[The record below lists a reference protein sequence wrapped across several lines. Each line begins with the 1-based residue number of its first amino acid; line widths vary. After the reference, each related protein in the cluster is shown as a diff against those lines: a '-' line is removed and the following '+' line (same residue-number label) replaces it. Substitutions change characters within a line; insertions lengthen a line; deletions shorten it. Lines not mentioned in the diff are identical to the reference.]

1 MAILRFYQ
9 SPALSDSALKGK
21 ITAINGALGQDAAEE
36 LLTEYCYYIQVQ
48 GQQALDQEQLKR
60 LIWLLTPGFKIH
72 LDQHTSLPEPQ
83 KVPASLLVEIGP
95 RLNFS
100 TPSSTQSVAICQTI
114 GLDCI
119 DRIERSTRYLIKF
132 RDGYMLSRKDED
144 KVVDVLHDRMTETRY
159 LTPVTTFELPANSH
173 SWEEVDILQHGR
185 KALERVS
192 AELGLS
198 FDNWDLDFYTDLF
211 KNKLKRN
218 PTTVEC
224 FDLAQSNSEHSRH
237 WFFKGRLVVD
247 GKEVPHSLF
256 SLITATQNTSN
267 DNNVIKF
274 SDNSSAIRGY
284 QVRILQPKDTT
295 TGSAFKVL
303 SGQRHIIFTA
313 ETHNFPTGVAPFSG
327 ATTGTG
333 GRIRDVH
340 AAGRGAH
347 EIAATAGYCF
357 GNLHIPGY
365 ELPWEEPQEYPKNF
379 APPLEVAVEAS
390 NGASDYGNKFG
401 EPVLSGFSRSFGMVL
416 PGGERR
422 EWIKPIMFSG
432 GIGSIDS
439 DQIAKDK
446 PEKGMLV
453 VKIGGPVYRIG
464 VGGGAASSVTVQG
477 DQEAELDFGAVQRGD
492 AEMEQKLH
500 RLVRACVERGA
511 AKNPIRSIHDQ
522 GAGGNGNVLKEIV
535 EPAGAVIW
543 TKNFQLGDPTITT
556 MELWGA
562 EYQESDAI
570 LVRPED
576 KDVLLRIAA
585 RERCPVCIVGE
596 VTGDGRVVLKE
607 DNTPGKRDPVD
618 LDLESVLGDMP
629 RKVFKLNTETPILKP
644 LSLPAGL
651 QVTEALQRV
660 LRLPS
665 VASKRFLTNKVDRCV
680 TGLVAQQQCVG
691 PLHTPLADVAVVSLS
706 YFDKVGSATAIGEQ
720 PIKGLLS
727 AAAGARMSVA
737 ESVTNLMFAQVTSL
751 QDVKCSGNWMWAAK
765 LPGEGAA
772 LHEACQAMCSSM
784 AALGIAVD
792 GGKDSLSMAARVG
805 KDTVKAPGAIV
816 VSTYAPCPDI
826 ITTVTPDLKLPSLG
840 KEGLL
845 LYVSLNAGKK
855 RLGGTAFA
863 QCFKQLGDD
872 VPDLE
877 EPVKLRKA
885 FAATQELLKSGLLKA
900 GHDISDGGLITCLLE
915 MAFAGNCGLE
925 VNVPTGGAGNVLEA
939 LFHEEVGWLLE
950 TDPINEKR
958 IVEAYQ
964 KVGVYCVPIGHS
976 KVFGPQAKVSV
987 KVDGTEVIN
996 GKVCEL
1002 RDSWEETS
1010 YKLELHQCD
1019 PKCATQERQGLLKRT
1034 VPPYKLTFSLD
1045 IPRRNPDPA
1054 MRVAVLRE
1062 EGVNSDREMAA
1073 SFYMA
1078 GFEAWDVTMTDLL
1091 EGAVTLDGFRGLVF
1105 PGGFSYADVLGSAR
1119 GWAASLM
1126 FHEKLAAQLAA
1137 FKSNPLTFSLGICNG
1152 CQLMALLGWVAPDT
1166 SSSGSVEPGT
1176 QLLHNKSGRFECRF
1190 STVKIE
1196 SSPAV
1201 MLKGMEGSILGVWV
1215 AHGEGR
1221 FEFRQD
1227 ALLEQL
1233 EAQQL
1238 VGMRY
1243 VDDAGNATEEY
1254 PLNPNG
1260 SPRGI
1265 AALCSKDGR
1274 HLAIMPHP
1282 ERCSLPWQW
1291 AYVPQEWQASQG
1303 FRASPWAKL
1312 FANAYDWCIKTKAH

>member
-1 MAILRFYQ
+1 M
-9 SPALSDSALKGK
+9 
-21 ITAINGALGQDAAEE
+21 
-36 LLTEYCYYIQVQ
+36 VQ
-48 GQQALDQEQLKR
+48 C
-60 LIWLLTPGFKIH
+60 LI
-72 LDQHTSLPEPQ
+72 
-83 KVPASLLVEIGP
+83 
-95 RLNFS
+95 
-100 TPSSTQSVAICQTI
+100 
-114 GLDCI
+114 
-119 DRIERSTRYLIKF
+119 
-132 RDGYMLSRKDED
+132 
-144 KVVDVLHDRMTETRY
+144 
-159 LTPVTTFELPANSH
+159 
-173 SWEEVDILQHGR
+173 
-185 KALERVS
+185 
-192 AELGLS
+192 
-198 FDNWDLDFYTDLF
+198 
-211 KNKLKRN
+211 
-218 PTTVEC
+218 
-224 FDLAQSNSEHSRH
+224 
-237 WFFKGRLVVD
+237 
-247 GKEVPHSLF
+247 
-256 SLITATQNTSN
+256 
-267 DNNVIKF
+267 
-274 SDNSSAIRGY
+274 
-284 QVRILQPKDTT
+284 
-295 TGSAFKVL
+295 
-303 SGQRHIIFTA
+303 
-313 ETHNFPTGVAPFSG
+313 
-327 ATTGTG
+327 
-333 GRIRDVH
+333 
-340 AAGRGAH
+340 
-347 EIAATAGYCF
+347 
-357 GNLHIPGY
+357 
-365 ELPWEEPQEYPKNF
+365 
-379 APPLEVAVEAS
+379 
-390 NGASDYGNKFG
+390 
-401 EPVLSGFSRSFGMVL
+401 
-416 PGGERR
+416 
-422 EWIKPIMFSG
+422 
-432 GIGSIDS
+432 
-439 DQIAKDK
+439 
-446 PEKGMLV
+446 GMLV

-576 KDVLLRIAA
+576 KDVLLRISA

-607 DNTPGKRDPVD
+607 DSTPGKRDPVD

-629 RKVFKLNTETPILKP
+629 R
-644 LSLPAGL
+644 
-651 QVTEALQRV
+651 
-660 LRLPS
+660 
-665 VASKRFLTNKVDRCV
+665 KVDRCV

-720 PIKGLLS
+720 PVKGLLS

-826 ITTVTPDLKLPSLG
+826 TTTVTPDLKLPSVA

-855 RLGGTAFA
+855 RLGGTALA

-950 TDPINEKR
+950 TDPANEKR

-976 KVFGPQAKVSV
+976 KVFGPQAKISV

-1045 IPRRNPDPA
+1045 IPRRNPGKYPM

-1091 EGAVTLDGFRGLVF
+1091 EGAVTLNGFRGLVF

-1126 FHEKLAAQLAA
+1126 FHQKLAAQLAA

-1152 CQLMALLGWVAPDT
+1152 CQLMALLGWVAPYI
-1166 SSSGSVEPGT
+1166 S
-1176 QLLHNKSGRFECRF
+1176 C
-1190 STVKIE
+1190 
-1196 SSPAV
+1196 
-1201 MLKGMEGSILGVWV
+1201 
-1215 AHGEGR
+1215 R

-1227 ALLEQL
+1227 ALLEQV
-1233 EAQQL
+1233 ETQQL

-1243 VDDAGNATEEY
+1243 VDDAGHATEEY

-1265 AALCSKDGR
+1265 AALCSDDGR

-1291 AYVPQEWQASQG
+1291 AYVPQQWQGGQG
-1303 FRASPWAKL
+1303 FRTSPWAKL

>member
-21 ITAINGALGQDAAEE
+21 LSAINGALGQDAAKE
-36 LLTEYCYYIQVQ
+36 LLTEYCYYVQ
-48 GQQALDQEQLKR
+48 LQANKR
-60 LIWLLTPGFKIH
+60 ARKNTSKPACGNWSKNLVTLGVSAKTYNYVRDFLSHRTATLTFGDH
-72 LDQHTSLPEPQ
+72 SLPGITLGAREAEEAALALAFVSTSASTIISDSKSAILNYANGFISRTAARLLRFWQPQ
-83 KVPASLLVEIGP
+83 
-95 RLNFS
+95 
-100 TPSSTQSVAICQTI
+100 
-114 GLDCI
+114 
-119 DRIERSTRYLIKF
+119 RSTTLVWTPAHAGLPGNEQAHSLARGLAF
-132 RDGYMLSRKDED
+132 RAGEMEPPPQAEERLLSFQDILSYYQDQRR
-144 KVVDVLHDRMTETRY
+144 VVDVLHDRMTETRY
-159 LTPVTTFELPANSH
+159 LTPVTTFELPASTH

-185 KALERVS
+185 EALERVS
-192 AELGLS
+192 TELGLS

-284 QVRILQPKDTT
+284 QVRALQPKDTT
-295 TGSAFKVL
+295 TGSAFKVCNA
-303 SGQRHIIFTA
+303 QRHIIFTA
-313 ETHNFPTGVAPFSG
+313 ETHNFPTGY
-327 ATTGTG
+327 
-333 GRIRDVH
+333 D
-340 AAGRGAH
+340 
-347 EIAATAGYCF
+347 
-357 GNLHIPGY
+357 
-365 ELPWEEPQEYPKNF
+365 LPWEEPQEYPNNF

-439 DQIAKDK
+439 DQITKDK

-576 KDVLLRIAA
+576 KDVLLRISA

-607 DNTPGKRDPVD
+607 DSTPGKRDPVD

-644 LSLPAGL
+644 LSLPPSL

-720 PIKGLLS
+720 PVKGLLS

-826 ITTVTPDLKLPSLG
+826 TTTVTPDLKLPSVA

-855 RLGGTAFA
+855 RLGGTALA

-950 TDPINEKR
+950 TDPANEKR

-976 KVFGPQAKVSV
+976 KVFGPQAKISV

-1045 IPRRNPDPA
+1045 IPRRNPDPM

-1091 EGAVTLDGFRGLVF
+1091 EGAVTLNGFRGLVF

-1126 FHEKLAAQLAA
+1126 FHQKLAAQLAA

-1152 CQLMALLGWVAPDT
+1152 CQLMALLGWVAPYI
-1166 SSSGSVEPGT
+1166 S
-1176 QLLHNKSGRFECRF
+1176 C
-1190 STVKIE
+1190 
-1196 SSPAV
+1196 
-1201 MLKGMEGSILGVWV
+1201 
-1215 AHGEGR
+1215 R

-1227 ALLEQL
+1227 ALLEQV
-1233 EAQQL
+1233 ETQQL

-1243 VDDAGNATEEY
+1243 VDDAGHATEEY

-1265 AALCSKDGR
+1265 AALCSDDGR

-1291 AYVPQEWQASQG
+1291 AYVPQQWQGGQG
-1303 FRASPWAKL
+1303 FRTSPWAKL

>member
-1 MAILRFYQ
+1 MPPAKEQGRNQAINKIGQYSVKFKATRRGVYQERFGFSHPVHANLALQCVANMGNLEMAEAFGATFPTLVSLSTMDQGRVDFAHYPPTQRPTPGVVTASVSLIDALVKKTRGVQGCIPLAVSRLSRIVNASYTDLQDYTYYFVPAPWLCMNCCDFYRTTRLPRSLAPEPAKSKSATSNARHAVLFEAISLILHMDRLG
-9 SPALSDSALKGK
+9 ALPEPHLLIRACSQLGHFLQHRETNLRYMALKGSVFLATSDSSHEAVK
-21 ITAINGALGQDAAEE
+21 KHQETVVAALKMERDVSVRQKAVDLLYAMCDRTNAQLIVGEMLNYLETADYAILPLIRVAGDHVSEE
-36 LLTEYCYYIQVQ
+36 VWYRVVQIVANRDDVQ
-48 GQQALDQEQLKR
+48 GYAAKVCFQALQAPACHENMVKVAGYVLGEFGNLVAGDQR
-60 LIWLLTPGFKIH
+60 
-72 LDQHTSLPEPQ
+72 SA
-83 KVPASLLVEIGP
+83 PASHFRLLHSKYHLLFYGNKSTFQLQCHSYCVLPGDQATKLFVQAKPVEK
-95 RLNFS
+95 
-100 TPSSTQSVAICQTI
+100 V
-114 GLDCI
+114 I
-119 DRIERSTRYLIKF
+119 DAGSQIQQI
-132 RDGYMLSRKDED
+132 
-144 KVVDVLHDRMTETRY
+144 VVDVLHDRMTETRY
-159 LTPVTTFELPANSH
+159 LTPVTTFELPASTH

-185 KALERVS
+185 EALERVS
-192 AELGLS
+192 TELGLS

-224 FDLAQSNSEHSRH
+224 FDLAQSN
-237 WFFKGRLVVD
+237 
-247 GKEVPHSLF
+247 
-256 SLITATQNTSN
+256 
-267 DNNVIKF
+267 
-274 SDNSSAIRGY
+274 
-284 QVRILQPKDTT
+284 
-295 TGSAFKVL
+295 
-303 SGQRHIIFTA
+303 
-313 ETHNFPTGVAPFSG
+313 SG

-365 ELPWEEPQEYPKNF
+365 DLPWEEPQEYPNNF

-439 DQIAKDK
+439 DQITKDK

-570 LVRPED
+570 LRPED
-576 KDVLLRIAA
+576 KEYFCASQRESVAPFALLA
-585 RERCPVCIVGE
+585 
-596 VTGDGRVVLKE
+596 K
-607 DNTPGKRDPVD
+607 DPVD

-629 RKVFKLNTETPILKP
+629 R
-644 LSLPAGL
+644 
-651 QVTEALQRV
+651 
-660 LRLPS
+660 
-665 VASKRFLTNKVDRCV
+665 KVDRCV

-720 PIKGLLS
+720 PVKGLLS

-805 KDTVKAPGAIV
+805 KDTVKAP
-816 VSTYAPCPDI
+816 
-826 ITTVTPDLKLPSLG
+826 
-840 KEGLL
+840 
-845 LYVSLNAGKK
+845 
-855 RLGGTAFA
+855 
-863 QCFKQLGDD
+863 
-872 VPDLE
+872 
-877 EPVKLRKA
+877 
-885 FAATQELLKSGLLKA
+885 
-900 GHDISDGGLITCLLE
+900 
-915 MAFAGNCGLE
+915 
-925 VNVPTGGAGNVLEA
+925 
-939 LFHEEVGWLLE
+939 
-950 TDPINEKR
+950 DPM
-958 IVEAYQ
+958 
-964 KVGVYCVPIGHS
+964 
-976 KVFGPQAKVSV
+976 
-987 KVDGTEVIN
+987 
-996 GKVCEL
+996 
-1002 RDSWEETS
+1002 
-1010 YKLELHQCD
+1010 
-1019 PKCATQERQGLLKRT
+1019 
-1034 VPPYKLTFSLD
+1034 
-1045 IPRRNPDPA
+1045 

-1091 EGAVTLDGFRGLVF
+1091 EGAVTLNGFRGLVF

-1126 FHEKLAAQLAA
+1126 FHQKLAAQLAA

-1152 CQLMALLGWVAPDT
+1152 CQLMALLGWVAPYI

-1196 SSPAV
+1196 SSPAL
-1201 MLKGMEGSILGVWV
+1201 MLKGMEGSVLGVWV

-1227 ALLEQL
+1227 ALLEQV
-1233 EAQQL
+1233 ETQQL

-1243 VDDAGNATEEY
+1243 VDDAGHATEEY

-1265 AALCSKDGR
+1265 AALCSDDGR

-1291 AYVPQEWQASQG
+1291 AYVPQQWQGGQG
-1303 FRASPWAKL
+1303 FRTSPWAKL

>member
-9 SPALSDSALKGK
+9 SPALSESALKGK
-21 ITAINGALGQDAAEE
+21 LAAINGALGREAAAE
-36 LLTEYCYYIQVQ
+36 LLTEYCYYVQFQ
-48 GQQALDQEQLKR
+48 GQKGLDPEQQKR
-60 LIWLLTPGFKIH
+60 LVWLLTPGFKVH
-72 LDQHTSLPEPQ
+72 LGQQTSLQEQAGSP
-83 KVPASLLVEIGP
+83 SLLVEIGP

-114 GLDCI
+114 GLDCV

-132 RDGYMLSRKDED
+132 QAGQKLSGDAEN
-144 KVVDVLHDRMTETRY
+144 KVVDALHDRMTETRY
-159 LTPVTTFELPANSH
+159 LTPVTTFELPASSH

-185 KALERVS
+185 PALEKVS

-211 KNKLKRN
+211 RNKLKRN

-247 GKEVPHSLF
+247 GKEMPHSLF

-284 QVRILQPKDTT
+284 NIKALQPKDTT
-295 TGSAFKVL
+295 AGSAFTVCDA
-303 SGQRHIIFTA
+303 QRHIIFTA

-365 ELPWEEPQEYPKNF
+365 DLPWEDSQEYPVNF

-432 GIGSIDS
+432 GIGSIDG
-439 DQIAKDK
+439 DQITKEK

-511 AKNPIRSIHDQ
+511 RNNPIRSIHDQ

-576 KDVLLRIAA
+576 RDTLLRISA

-596 VTGDGRVVLKE
+596 VTGDGRIVLKE
-607 DNTPGKRDPVD
+607 NGGGPGKRDPVD

-629 RKVFKLNTETPILKP
+629 RKVFKLDTEAPILKP
-644 LSLPAGL
+644 LSLPPGL
-651 QVTEALQRV
+651 QVSEALQRV

-706 YFDKVGSATAIGEQ
+706 YFDTVGSATAIGEQ

-727 AAAGARMSVA
+727 PAAGARMSVA
-737 ESVTNLMFAQVTSL
+737 EAVTNLMFARVTSL

-826 ITTVTPDLKLPSLG
+826 TATVTPDLKLPSTG
-840 KEGLL
+840 REGLL
-845 LYVSLNAGKK
+845 IYVSLNAAKK
-855 RLGGTAFA
+855 RLGGTALA

-877 EPVKLRKA
+877 EPAKLRRA
-885 FAATQELLKSGLLKA
+885 FAATQELLQGGLLKA
-900 GHDISDGGLITCLLE
+900 GHDISDGGLVTCLLE
-915 MAFAGNCGLE
+915 MAFAGNCGLD
-925 VNVPTGGAGNVLEA
+925 VNVPSGGCGGALEA

-950 TDPINEKR
+950 AEPSHEKR
-958 IVEAYQ
+958 ILDTYQ
-964 KVGVYCVPIGHS
+964 RAGVYCVPIGHS
-976 KVFGPQAKVSV
+976 KAFGPEAKVSV
-987 KVDGTEVIN
+987 KVDGAEVIC

-1010 YKLELHQCD
+1010 YELELHQCD
-1019 PKCATQERQGLLKRT
+1019 PGCAAQERQGLLKRT
-1034 VPPYKLTFSLD
+1034 APPYKLTFSLD
-1045 IPRRNPDPA
+1045 IPRRNPDPQI
-1054 MRVAVLRE
+1054 RVAVLRE

-1073 SFYMA
+1073 SFYQA
-1078 GFEAWDVTMTDLL
+1078 GFEAWDITMTDLL
-1091 EGAVTLDGFRGLVF
+1091 EGAITLDGFRGLVF

-1126 FHEKLAAQLAA
+1126 FHEKVAAQLAA
-1137 FKSNPLTFSLGICNG
+1137 FKENPRTFSLGICNG
-1152 CQLMALLGWVAPDT
+1152 CQLMALLSWVAPYT
-1166 SSSGSVEPGT
+1166 TPSGSVEPGS

-1190 STVKIE
+1190 ATVQIE
-1196 SSPAV
+1196 PSPAI
-1201 MLKGMEGSILGVWV
+1201 MLKGMEGSVLGVWV

-1221 FEFRQD
+1221 FEFRHD
-1227 ALLEQL
+1227 SLLEQL
-1233 EAQQL
+1233 EARQL

-1243 VDDAGNATEEY
+1243 VDDGGRPTEEY

-1260 SPRGI
+1260 SPRGV
-1265 AALCSKDGR
+1265 AALCSQDGR
-1274 HLAIMPHP
+1274 HLAVMPHP

-1291 AYVPQEWQASQG
+1291 AYVPQQWRHKGG
-1303 FRASPWAKL
+1303 FPASPWAKL
-1312 FANAYDWCIKTKAH
+1312 FANAYQWCTAKAH

>member
-1 MAILRFYQ
+1 MAILCFYQ

-21 ITAINGALGQDAAEE
+21 LAAINGALGQDAAKE
-36 LLTEYCYYIQVQ
+36 LLTEYCFYIQLQ
-48 GQQALDQEQLKR
+48 GQKALDQEQLKR

-72 LDQHTSLPEPQ
+72 LDQHTSLQEQ
-83 KVPASLLVEIGP
+83 KTLANLLVEIGP

-132 RDGYMLSRKDED
+132 RDDYVPSTKDED

-159 LTPVTTFELPANSH
+159 LTPVTTFELPASTH

-185 KALERVS
+185 QALERVS
-192 AELGLS
+192 TELGLS

-211 KNKLKRN
+211 KNKLRRN

-284 QVRILQPKDTT
+284 KVKALQPKDTT
-295 TGSAFKVL
+295 AGSAFNVCDA
-303 SGQRHIIFTA
+303 QRHIIFTA

-365 ELPWEEPQEYPKNF
+365 DLPWEEPQEYPINF
-379 APPLEVAVEAS
+379 APPLEIAVEAS

-432 GIGSIDS
+432 GIGSIDG
-439 DQIAKDK
+439 DQITKDK

-576 KDVLLRIAA
+576 KDTLLRISA
-585 RERCPVCIVGE
+585 RERCPVSIVGE
-596 VTGDGRVVLKE
+596 VTGDGRIVLKE
-607 DNTPGKRDPVD
+607 DGAPGKRNPVD

-629 RKVFKLNTETPILKP
+629 RKVFKLDTETPILKP
-644 LSLPAGL
+644 LSLPPGL

-727 AAAGARMSVA
+727 PAAGARMSVA
-737 ESVTNLMFAQVTSL
+737 EAVTNLMFAQVTSL

-772 LHEACQAMCSSM
+772 LYEACQAMCGSM
-784 AALGIAVD
+784 ATLGIAVD

-826 ITTVTPDLKLPSLG
+826 TTTVTPDLKLPCVG
-840 KEGLL
+840 KQGLL

-877 EPVKLRKA
+877 EPAKLRKA
-885 FAATQELLKSGLLKA
+885 FAATQELLKGGLLMA
-900 GHDISDGGLITCLLE
+900 GHDISDGGLMTCLLE

-950 TDPINEKR
+950 TDPVNEKR

-964 KVGVYCVPIGHS
+964 RVGVYCVPIGHS

-987 KVDGTEVIN
+987 KVDGTEVIC
-996 GKVCEL
+996 GKVSEL
-1002 RDSWEETS
+1002 RDNWEETS

-1034 VPPYKLTFSLD
+1034 LPPYRLTFSLE
-1045 IPRRNPDPA
+1045 IPRRNPDST
-1054 MRVAVLRE
+1054 MKVAVLRE

-1091 EGAVTLDGFRGLVF
+1091 EGAVTLDGFQGLVF

-1137 FKSNPLTFSLGICNG
+1137 FKNNPLTFSLGICNG
-1152 CQLMALLGWVAPDT
+1152 CQLMALLGWVAPYT

-1227 ALLEQL
+1227 ALLEQM

-1243 VDDAGNATEEY
+1243 VDDAGRATEEY

-1260 SPRGI
+1260 SPRGV

-1291 AYVPQEWQASQG
+1291 AYVPQEWQGGQG
-1303 FRASPWAKL
+1303 FRVSPWAKL

>member
-21 ITAINGALGQDAAEE
+21 LAAINGALGQDAAKE
-36 LLTEYCYYIQVQ
+36 LLTEYCYYVQLQ
-48 GQQALDQEQLKR
+48 GQQALNQEQLKH

-72 LDQHTSLPEPQ
+72 LDQQTTLQENT
-83 KVPASLLVEIGP
+83 PASLLVEIGP

-132 RDGYMLSRKDED
+132 KDGFAFSKKNED

-159 LTPVTTFELPANSH
+159 LTPVTTFELPASTH

-192 AELGLS
+192 TELGLS

-211 KNKLKRN
+211 KNKLRRN

-284 QVRILQPKDTT
+284 QVRALQPKDTT
-295 TGSAFKVL
+295 TGSAFKVFNAH
-303 SGQRHIIFTA
+303 RHIIFTA

-365 ELPWEEPQEYPKNF
+365 NLPWEEPQQYPNNF

-439 DQIAKDK
+439 DQITKDK

-596 VTGDGRVVLKE
+596 VTGDGHVVLKE
-607 DNTPGKRDPVD
+607 DKTPGKRDPVD

-644 LSLPAGL
+644 LNLPASL

-826 ITTVTPDLKLPSLG
+826 TTTVTPDLKLPSVR

-845 LYVSLNAGKK
+845 LYVSLSAGKK
-855 RLGGTAFA
+855 RLGGTALA

-872 VPDLE
+872 VPDLD

-885 FAATQELLKSGLLKA
+885 FAATQELLKGGLLKA

-925 VNVPTGGAGNVLEA
+925 VNVPTGGAGNILEA

-950 TDPINEKR
+950 TDPVNEKR

-1034 VPPYKLTFSLD
+1034 APPYKLTFSLD
-1045 IPRRNPDPA
+1045 IPRRNPDPM

-1078 GFEAWDVTMTDLL
+1078 GFEAWDITMTDLL
-1091 EGAVTLDGFRGLVF
+1091 EGTVTLDGFRGLVF

-1126 FHEKLAAQLAA
+1126 FHQKLAAQLAA

-1152 CQLMALLGWVAPDT
+1152 CQLMALLGWVAPYT

-1243 VDDAGNATEEY
+1243 VDDEGHATEEY

-1265 AALCSKDGR
+1265 AALCSDDGR
-1274 HLAIMPHP
+1274 HLAVMPHP

-1291 AYVPQEWQASQG
+1291 AYVPQEWQKGQG
-1303 FRASPWAKL
+1303 FRTSPWAKL
-1312 FANAYDWCIKTKAH
+1312 FANAHDWCTKTKAH

>member
-21 ITAINGALGQDAAEE
+21 LAAINGALGQDAAKE
-36 LLTEYCYYIQVQ
+36 LLTEYCYYVQLQ
-48 GQQALDQEQLKR
+48 GQQALNQEQLKH

-72 LDQHTSLPEPQ
+72 LDQQTTLQENT
-83 KVPASLLVEIGP
+83 PASLL
-95 RLNFS
+95 
-100 TPSSTQSVAICQTI
+100 
-114 GLDCI
+114 
-119 DRIERSTRYLIKF
+119 
-132 RDGYMLSRKDED
+132 
-144 KVVDVLHDRMTETRY
+144 VVDVLHDRMTETRY
-159 LTPVTTFELPANSH
+159 LTPVTTFELPASTH

-192 AELGLS
+192 TELGLS

-211 KNKLKRN
+211 KNKLRRN

-284 QVRILQPKDTT
+284 QVRALQPKDTT
-295 TGSAFKVL
+295 TGSAFKVFNAH
-303 SGQRHIIFTA
+303 RHIIFTA

-365 ELPWEEPQEYPKNF
+365 NLPWEEPQQYPNNF

-422 EWIKPIMFSG
+422 EWIKPIMFS
-432 GIGSIDS
+432 
-439 DQIAKDK
+439 
-446 PEKGMLV
+446 GMLV

-522 GAGGNGNVLKEIV
+522 GAGGN
-535 EPAGAVIW
+535 
-543 TKNFQLGDPTITT
+543 
-556 MELWGA
+556 
-562 EYQESDAI
+562 
-570 LVRPED
+570 
-576 KDVLLRIAA
+576 A

-596 VTGDGRVVLKE
+596 VTGDGHVVLKE
-607 DNTPGKRDPVD
+607 DKTPGKRDPVD

-644 LSLPAGL
+644 LNLPASL

-665 VASKRFLTNKVDRCV
+665 VASKRFLTNKASRLLGLFCHSIYRFVNVDRCV

-826 ITTVTPDLKLPSLG
+826 TTTVTPDLKLPSVR

-845 LYVSLNAGKK
+845 LYVSLSAGKK
-855 RLGGTAFA
+855 RLGGTALA

-872 VPDLE
+872 VPDLD

-885 FAATQELLKSGLLKA
+885 FAATQELLKGGLLKA

-925 VNVPTGGAGNVLEA
+925 VNVPTGGAGNILEA

-950 TDPINEKR
+950 TDPVNEKR

-1034 VPPYKLTFSLD
+1034 APPYKLTFSLD
-1045 IPRRNPDPA
+1045 IPRRNPGKYPM

-1078 GFEAWDVTMTDLL
+1078 GFEAWDITMTDLL
-1091 EGAVTLDGFRGLVF
+1091 EGTVTLDGFRGLVF

-1126 FHEKLAAQLAA
+1126 FHQKLAAQLAA

-1152 CQLMALLGWVAPDT
+1152 CQLMALLGWVAPYT

-1243 VDDAGNATEEY
+1243 VDDEGHATEEY

-1265 AALCSKDGR
+1265 AALCSDDGR
-1274 HLAIMPHP
+1274 HLAVMPHP

-1291 AYVPQEWQASQG
+1291 AYVPQEWQKGQG
-1303 FRASPWAKL
+1303 FRTSPWAKL
-1312 FANAYDWCIKTKAH
+1312 FANAHDWCTKTKAH